1 MIADV
6 TPCLQRHRAAFQK
19 HTPGGVLLKADRENL
34 IRATMRDTRAD
45 RAVVV
50 AALESEEAKK

>member
-1 MIADV
+1 
-6 TPCLQRHRAAFQK
+6 
-19 HTPGGVLLKADRENL
+19 LLKADRENL